1 LNPSQE
7 DHPPESVVEDSVSE
21 PDDLERI
28 RGLPKEVGALLVA
41 AGVGG
46 LVLPGP
52 FGTPL
57 LVLGGLVLW
66 PRAFGRVEK
75 YLRRRFPK
83 VHHEGLRHINRFLDD
98 LDRRYPPPK

>member
-1 LNPSQE
+1 MT
-7 DHPPESVVEDSVSE
+7 DSASE

-28 RGLPKEVGALLVA
+28 RALPKEVGALLVV

-52 FGTPL
+52 FGTPF

-66 PRAFGRVEK
+66 PRAFGRVEN